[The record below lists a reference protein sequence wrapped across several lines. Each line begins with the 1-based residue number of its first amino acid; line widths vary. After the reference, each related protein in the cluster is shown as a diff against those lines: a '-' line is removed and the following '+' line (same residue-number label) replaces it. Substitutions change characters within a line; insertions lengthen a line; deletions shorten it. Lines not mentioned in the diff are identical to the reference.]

1 MARESGSDADLI
13 RQVKTGDREAF
24 GTLVGRY
31 LRPGLAVAWEYA
43 DSLPE
48 AEDLVQDAFYR
59 ALRRLDRFDEGRP
72 FPPWFFTIVRNL
84 GRNLLE
90 SRGRW
95 KHAELVDAD
104 RDRPAGR
111 DPAVVQDVR
120 SRIDD
125 AVEALPFKQRAC
137 FRLCEIE
144 GFTSKEVADMLNM
157 SDATVRVH
165 VHRARLGLR
174 ERLSV
179 LRDGATG
186 T

>member
-1 MARESGSDADLI
+1 M
-13 RQVKTGDREAF
+13 
-24 GTLVGRY
+24 
-31 LRPGLAVAWEYA
+31 
-43 DSLPE
+43 
-48 AEDLVQDAFYR
+48 
-59 ALRRLDRFDEGRP
+59 
-72 FPPWFFTIVRNL
+72 
-84 GRNLLE
+84 
-90 SRGRW
+90 
-95 KHAELVDAD
+95 
-104 RDRPAGR
+104 
-111 DPAVVQDVR
+111 R